1 MLDLEVAR
9 QGPDPKDM
17 EEKVIKIGTVLD
29 DMQTR
34 FSRLLA
40 RHEATQSRLKRRVAK
55 LESKIPTATG
65 VTFTEMTK
73 TEPVVLPPPEKEGK
87 ISEEKKVEK

>member
-1 MLDLEVAR
+1 MDLEVAK

-34 FSRLLA
+34 FARLLA
-40 RHEATQSRLKRRVAK
+40 QHEATQSRLKRRVAR
-55 LESKIPTATG
+55 LESKITTSVG
-65 VTFTEMTK
+65 VTFTEMTE
-73 TEPVVLPPPEKEGK
+73 TEPVVPPPPEKEGGK
-87 ISEEKKVEK
+87 SEEKKDVK